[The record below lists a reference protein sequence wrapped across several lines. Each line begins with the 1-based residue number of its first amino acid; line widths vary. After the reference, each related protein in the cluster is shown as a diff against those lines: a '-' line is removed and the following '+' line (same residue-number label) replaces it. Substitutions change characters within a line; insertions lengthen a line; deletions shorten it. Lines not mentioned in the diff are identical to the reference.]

1 MAQQTSTSASA
12 SVQIAFHQRMAQL
25 LHDHATWAALATV
38 VVLLAKYLFNLPI
51 TQAEVLTFF
60 GIMATYLFGA
70 SWVATAHI
78 NAMTKLGQQA
88 QIEATQRASQAKSA
102 DFMQGIVETGTR
114 LAQNYA
120 EVEKARAGAWA
131 SRKADTAAPPADSS
145 QPSPQ

>member
-1 MAQQTSTSASA
+1 MAQTGTSTSA

-88 QIEATQRASQAKSA
+88 VIEGSQSGSTDFLSNLVQNGAAMA
-102 DFMQGIVETGTR
+102 DR
-114 LAQNYA
+114 WLAL
-120 EVEKARAGAWA
+120 ERERDAR
-131 SRKADTAAPPADSS
+131 TAARLKELQQQSPADSS
-145 QPSPQ
+145 PPPAQ

>member
-1 MAQQTSTSASA
+1 MAQTGTGTSA

-88 QIEATQRASQAKSA
+88 MIEGSQSGSTDFLSNLVQNGAAIA
-102 DFMQGIVETGTR
+102 DRWVALER
-114 LAQNYA
+114 
-120 EVEKARAGAWA
+120 ERDARAEARIAAAKAA
-131 SRKADTAAPPADSS
+131 SDSSPPPA
-145 QPSPQ
+145 Q